1 MEMFEPLRKAGY
13 EERKSQIEMAEK
25 VKELMEKGGVWM
37 LEAPTGTGKT
47 FAYLIPAILSG
58 KKVLV
63 STYSKLL
70 QEQLLK
76 DVKELGRIYGKDI
89 RVGVWKGVSSYI
101 CRVKLGEDY
110 DPEIDMKAQEVEGD
124 VLRMELD
131 RETVKK
137 YTVEDHQG
145 CEGCTRKDCYYRMA
159 RARALS
165 SDVTV
170 VNHHVLAS
178 FPEVLKGYG
187 LVIIDEGHEFPEVLI
202 KAQSVEF
209 SEKTIKE
216 FLGREKV
223 EEADLPEVLEELKML
238 LMNLERKAKDEIRY
252 LLMGGGSI
260 TTATLNGIKRY
271 AGFLPDFKEYED
283 VYIEEGYSELDKKI
297 WKILGK
303 IRKARNLKDRIEDYV
318 KGKAG
323 FERFV
328 EEEKKWKKFRMV
340 PLFADLKSFLG
351 NEYPPVAFVSATL
364 NRDYMEMMMSLEEEN
379 YEYFSFP
386 PEWDYG
392 FEIKV
397 LDVHPKEE
405 VWKEALVYAVDEAKK
420 EFDRVIVLLTNRE
433 HLDLID
439 TPLKQGEA
447 GLRVLLERFAERG
460 GVLAGIGTFWKGID
474 VPGRKALVI
483 GKLPF
488 KNPEDTIHARR
499 SKFLR
504 DYYSSKMM
512 WRYIKG
518 IAKMDLKQGIGR
530 LKRKREDTGTIYL
543 VDNRVFK
550 SFFKD
555 FLDILSTYGN
565 VNLLTYYTKPAIS
578 LKGGKDEAV

>member
-25 VKELMEKGGVWM
+25 IKELMERGGVWM

-70 QEQLLK
+70 QEQLLR

-89 RVGVWKGVSSYI
+89 RVGAWKGVSSYI

-110 DPEIDMKAQEVEGD
+110 DPEIDMRAQEVEGD

-137 YTVEDHQG
+137 YTVEDHQE

-165 SDVTV
+165 ADVAV
-170 VNHHVLAS
+170 VNHHVLAT
-178 FPEVLKGYG
+178 FPDVMRECG
-187 LVIIDEGHEFPEVLI
+187 LVVIDEGHEFPEVLI
-202 KAQSVEF
+202 EAQAIEF

-216 FLGREKV
+216 LLGREST
-223 EEADLPEVLEELKML
+223 EETELPEVIEELELL
-238 LMNLERKAKDEIRY
+238 LMSMKKRAKVEIGY
-252 LLMGGGSI
+252 LLSRGGSI
-260 TTATLNGIKRY
+260 TTATYNGIKKY
-271 AGFLPDFKEYED
+271 AGFLPDLEEYED

-297 WKILGK
+297 WKILGR
-303 IRKARNLKDRIEDYV
+303 IRKAVNLKSKIEDYV
-318 KGKAG
+318 KGKVG
-323 FERFV
+323 FEKFV
-328 EEEKKWKKFRMV
+328 EEGSKWRKFRMV
-340 PLFADLKSFLG
+340 PLFGNLKGFLKD
-351 NEYPPVAFVSATL
+351 EHPPIAFVSATL
-364 NRDYMEMMMSLEEEN
+364 DRDYMKMMLSLEEGD
-379 YEYFSFP
+379 YEHFSFP

-405 VWKEALVYAVDEAKK
+405 VWKEALVYAVEEAKK
-420 EFDRVIVLLTNRE
+420 EFDKVIVLLTNRE

-439 TPLKQGEA
+439 TPLKQGGA

-460 GVLAGIGTFWKGID
+460 GVLAGVDTFWKGVD

-488 KNPEDTIHARR
+488 KNPEDPLHARR
-499 SKFLR
+499 SEFLR
-504 DYYSSKMM
+504 DYYGTKAM
-512 WRYIKG
+512 WKYIKG
-518 IAKMDLKQGIGR
+518 VAKMDLKQGIGR
-530 LKRKREDTGTIYL
+530 LKRRKEDAGTIYL

-550 SFFKD
+550 GFFRD
-555 FLDILSTYGN
+555 FLDVLSSYGN
-565 VNLLTYYTKPAIS
+565 VNLLTHYTNPAIP
-578 LKGGKDEAV
+578 